1 MFKINH
7 ILLLVC
13 ILFSTH
19 AVANIDGV
27 VQRVVDG
34 DTIHVET
41 VDGKKYKVRLLGI
54 DAPELLQPYGMA
66 SKKNLKDLIQGRN
79 VKIITNKK
87 DRYKRVLGKILLEKK
102 DINLIMVRQGFAWHY
117 KRYIKDQAKNDVSLY
132 SIAQDFAEDQQ
143 LGLWKE
149 PISIPPWDWRRNN
162 RGK

>member
-13 ILFSTH
+13 ILFSNH
-19 AVANIDGV
+19 AVAHIDGV

-102 DINLIMVRQGFAWHY
+102 DINLIMVRLGFAWHY
-117 KRYIKDQAKNDVSLY
+117 KRYI
-132 SIAQDFAEDQQ
+132 
-143 LGLWKE
+143 
-149 PISIPPWDWRRNN
+149 
-162 RGK
+162 